1 MPDLFDAQMQEQ
13 QRQSA
18 PLAERMRPR
27 TLAEFTGQ
35 QRVVG
40 PTSLLYKAI
49 KDDELFSLIFWGPPG
64 SGKTTLAR
72 IIANESKSVFVPF
85 SAVMSGV
92 GDLKKVIAEA
102 ADRLKFHKQRTIL
115 FLDEI
120 HRWNKSQQDA
130 LLPHVE
136 NGTITLIGA
145 TTENP
150 SFEVISPLLSRTRV
164 VVFERLSADDISAII
179 QTALN
184 DAERGLGNRK
194 LGIANEAL
202 RFLAK
207 QSNGDARAALSALD
221 IAARNAKPG
230 SKRITLDDVKA
241 ALMDPTMLYDKSGEE
256 HYNTVSAFIK
266 SLRGSDADAALYWLA
281 RMIEAGENPRFIA
294 RRMVILA
301 SEDIGNADP
310 HALIL
315 AVSAWQAVEFLGM
328 PESQL
333 TLAQAATYL
342 ADAPKSNAVYEAIA
356 KARADAKETPDAP
369 VPLHL
374 RNAATGLMRDLGY
387 GKNYAYTHDYE
398 PGDTQAA
405 QEYRPDAVKGNT
417 YYNRS
422 RNRRKPV
429 RT

>member
-85 SAVMSGV
+85 SAVMTGV

-102 ADRLKFHKQRTIL
+102 ADRLKFRKQRTIL

-150 SFEVISPLLSRTRV
+150 SFEVIRPLLSRARV
-164 VVFERLSADDISAII
+164 VVFERLSIDDISAII
-179 QTALN
+179 QTALS
-184 DAERGLGNRK
+184 DAKRGLGSRK
-194 LGIANEAL
+194 LGIAKDAL
-202 RFLAK
+202 QFLAK
-207 QSNGDARAALSALD
+207 QSKGDARAALNALD

-230 SKRITLDDVKA
+230 AKRIMLDDVKA

-256 HYNTVSAFIK
+256 HYNTISAFIK

-374 RNAATGLMRDLGY
+374 RNAVTGLMRDLGY

-398 PGDTQAA
+398 PGEQEAA

-429 RT
+429 HS